1 MQKRK
6 LPVYKHYC
14 LQQYF
19 LFFFF
24 NIIQLLV
31 QLYSIYLEAAK
42 KLVTWYPKLA

>member
-14 LQQYF
+14 QQQYF
-19 LFFFF
+19 LFLK
-24 NIIQLLV
+24 NIIQHLV